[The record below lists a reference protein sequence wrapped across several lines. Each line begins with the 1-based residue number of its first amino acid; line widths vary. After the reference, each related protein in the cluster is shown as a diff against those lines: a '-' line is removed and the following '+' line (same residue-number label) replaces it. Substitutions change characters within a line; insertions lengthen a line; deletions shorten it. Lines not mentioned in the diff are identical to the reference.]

1 MAGNL
6 LNIGKT
12 GLFAAQAGL
21 ATTGH
26 NISNANVA
34 GYSRQVVL
42 QKTTVPQDYG
52 YGFVGNGT
60 QISTIKRF
68 SDEFLNVQVRTAQSA
83 SSALNA
89 YSSQINQVDNLLADP
104 TSGLSPAL
112 QDFFKAVQNVASSP
126 AEISS
131 RQSLLANS
139 EALAARLQG
148 MNGRLEELRQGVNA
162 EITSNVAL
170 INSFGQQ
177 IARLNDQIATI
188 SSATGGPPNDLLD
201 ARDQLVLDLNKQ
213 IKATVMPG
221 ENNSITVSIGNGQ
234 PLVLGNRNYALAVTQ
249 SPTDP
254 LRLEV
259 GYVTGKSVS
268 RLPDSAMSGGAL
280 GGLMEF
286 RSSTLDPAQSAL
298 GRIAI
303 SLAATVNAQH
313 RLGIDAN
320 GVLGGD
326 VFKAVKPLITPNN
339 SNVFAGPVPM
349 SATITDAT
357 KLTASNYSVAF
368 DGTNY
373 TVMRLPNGVP
383 ATSVTPALPAPA
395 FPQTLN
401 IDGMDF
407 SFDAAAVAGDTFL
420 VRPTINGAAEM
431 SVLIKDASKVAAAA
445 PIIASVPGTNKG
457 TGKITEGV
465 VDATYPLAGNPL
477 TGPVTLK
484 FDSATGTLSG
494 FPALQ
499 DVKVTLSNGTSTTYP
514 AGTPTIPY
522 SAGATVAFGGISVV
536 MSGQPADTDV
546 FVIAPNAGASRDNRN
561 MRLIG
566 DLQAKGI
573 LDGGKT
579 TYQSSYA
586 QLVGTVGNKAR
597 EVQVNAKATE
607 SLLVQAT
614 GAQQN
619 VAGVNLDE
627 EASNLLKYQQAYQ
640 AAGKVMQ
647 IASTLFDTLLSLGR

>member
-34 GYSRQVVL
+34 GYSRQLVV
-42 QKTTVPQDYG
+42 QKTTTPQDYG

-60 QISTIKRF
+60 QISTIKRY
-68 SDEFLNVQVRTAQSA
+68 SDEFLNVQVRSAQSA

-89 YSSQINQVDNLLADP
+89 YAAQINQVDNLLADP

-112 QDFFKAVQNVASSP
+112 QDFFKAVQNVSSSP

-139 EALAARLQG
+139 EALAARLKG
-148 MNGRLEELRQGVNA
+148 MNGRLEELRQGVNG
-162 EITSNVAL
+162 EITSNVNL

-177 IARLNDQIATI
+177 IAKLNDQIANM
-188 SSATGGPPNDLLD
+188 SNGTGGPPNDLLD
-201 ARDQLVLDLNKQ
+201 QRDFLVLELNKQ
-213 IKATVMPG
+213 IKATVTPG

-234 PLVLGNRNYALAVTQ
+234 PLVLGNRSYALAVTQ

-259 GYVTGKSVS
+259 GYVSGKSVS
-268 RLPDSAMSGGAL
+268 RLPESAMSGGAL

-286 RSSTLDPAQSAL
+286 RSATLDPAQNAL

-303 SLAATVNAQH
+303 GLAATVNAQH
-313 RLGIDAN
+313 KLGVDSS

-326 VFKAVKPLITPNN
+326 LFKMATPLITQHSGNQ
-339 SNVFAGPVPM
+339 FTGPIPM

-373 TVMRLPNGVP
+373 TVTRLPNGVP
-383 ATSVTPALPAPA
+383 ATSVTPVLPAPP

-401 IDGMDF
+401 IDGIDF
-407 SFDAAAVAGDTFL
+407 SFDAAAVAGDTYL

-431 SVLIKDASKVAAAA
+431 SVLIKDASKIAAAA
-445 PIIASVPGTNKG
+445 PIIASVPGSNKG
-457 TGKITEGV
+457 SGKITEGV
-465 VDATYPLAGNPL
+465 VDANYLLPGNPL
-477 TGPVTLK
+477 TGPVKLT

-494 FPALQ
+494 FPVLQ
-499 DVKVTLSNGTSTTYP
+499 DVKVTLADGTSTVYP

-536 MSGQPADTDV
+536 MSGQPADKDV
-546 FVIAPNAGASRDNRN
+546 FDIARNDGGSRDNRN

-579 TYQSSYA
+579 TFQSSYA

-597 EVQVNAKATE
+597 EVQVNAKANE
-607 SLLVQAT
+607 SLLDQAT

-627 EASNLLKYQQAYQ
+627 EAANLLKYQQAYQ